1 MVNGELNIESL
12 LTLIC
17 DDARILSI
25 KMSQDK
31 KGIII
36 IRINEYHGKDTKGTL
51 IIPENIKA
59 KAVYVTD
66 LKEDII
72 KALPFSDGKV
82 PLEMAHYEIKT
93 IYIEL

>member
-1 MVNGELNIESL
+1 MSITEKIQKERL
-12 LTLIC
+12 LF
-17 DDARILSI
+17 
-25 KMSQDK
+25 
-31 KGIII
+31 
-36 IRINEYHGKDTKGTL
+36 
-51 IIPENIKA
+51 PENIKA